1 MGLSVTR
8 LVIAPA
14 VPIED
19 QVRQAFI
26 SGARAAV
33 VADGH
38 RTEFWVAEEGSDR
51 VALRQELEIETSPGL
66 ESVLSIRTVEF
77 LRVSLGLAIS
87 GPELPP
93 PPVVTRPPPPAET
106 ELRFSVELACGV
118 MASTGRLGAFPTIA
132 AALRARL
139 VGPIGLE
146 LGGYAPVGN
155 ETLLAAD
162 GQIDTTVWMAGGG
175 LVLAPR
181 TEQRVSAEAGAG
193 MMAVVVHSVGT
204 PGPATMAIGSTAQA
218 VGLAL
223 YGRGAARFRL
233 APRWSLRLD
242 VTGGS
247 TTRRTPVIHDGDT
260 DVTAWGKVFV
270 VGVGGLDVHF

>member
-14 VPIED
+14 FPIED

-38 RTEFWVAEEGSDR
+38 RTKFWVADEEGSDR
-51 VALRQELEIETSPGL
+51 VAMRGSSEIETSPA
-66 ESVLSIRTVEF
+66 SIRALDPDRRIPPGQPGPRD
-77 LRVSLGLAIS
+77 LRA
-87 GPELPP
+87 ELPP
-93 PPVVTRPPPPAET
+93 PPVVTGPPPPAET
-106 ELRFSVELACGV
+106 EAPFFRQLAAGV

-132 AALRARL
+132 AGLRARL

-155 ETLLAAD
+155 ETLSVVD

-175 LVLAPR
+175 VVLAPR

-193 MMAVVVHSVGT
+193 VMAVVVHSVGT
-204 PGPATMAIGSTAQA
+204 PALRRWRPDRRRRRSGWPSTA
-218 VGLAL
+218 
-223 YGRGAARFRL
+223 AAR
-233 APRWSLRLD
+233 P
-242 VTGGS
+242 GS
-247 TTRRTPVIHDGDT
+247 GSRRAGRCAST
-260 DVTAWGKVFV
+260 
-270 VGVGGLDVHF
+270 